1 MIYDFDELSFQ
12 ILSVIKV
19 EQAEGIFDV
28 KGRPYAAL
36 SYRVSGKGEFNIGE
50 KKLTSNTGDL
60 LFMPAGASY
69 KVKYSGGEMLVLHF
83 FDCNYNV
90 PESVS
95 LENVDY
101 VKRKFLEMLESWHQK
116 HSSNEIKAL
125 AYKTLQSISD
135 SKATSSSDNT
145 LSKMIEYMN
154 ERYHDPDF
162 DISELCHKFYTSS
175 ATVRRRFSEG
185 LNISP
190 KQYLMKLR
198 LDNAIDLLAEGNYS
212 IRTISHMCGFADE
225 KYFSRIFRE
234 KYGRAPS
241 EINKK
246 LFV

>member
-1 MIYDFDELSFQ
+1 
-12 ILSVIKV
+12 
-19 EQAEGIFDV
+19 
-28 KGRPYAAL
+28 
-36 SYRVSGKGEFNIGE
+36 
-50 KKLTSNTGDL
+50 
-60 LFMPAGASY
+60 
-69 KVKYSGGEMLVLHF
+69 
-83 FDCNYNV
+83 
-90 PESVS
+90 
-95 LENVDY
+95 
-101 VKRKFLEMLESWHQK
+101 
-116 HSSNEIKAL
+116 
-125 AYKTLQSISD
+125 
-135 SKATSSSDNT
+135 
-145 LSKMIEYMN
+145 MIEYMN
-154 ERYHDPDF
+154 ERYHDPDY

-198 LDNAIDLLAEGNYS
+198 LDNAIDLLAEGNHS